1 MHKKKIELTFFVKEK
16 AITTNMA
23 YFKDVSSPAIC
34 IPRVFKNIS
43 EARIAAIFR
52 KLDIGEIQRIDMVPQ
67 RNQNGEEYYRVFL
80 HLVWGSSQNALATR
94 EELLKPNCEIKV
106 VYDDP
111 WFWKLRAS
119 NSKGRR
125 ERIQRPEP
133 FIDFNATST
142 TTSAEVS
149 SSVSEKTDALH
160 SKIAAVQQGDLHKER
175 EELERMQNTT

>member
-1 MHKKKIELTFFVKEK
+1 MQKKKIELALFVKVK

-23 YFKDVSSPAIC
+23 SFKDASSPAIC
-34 IPRVFKNIS
+34 IPRVFMNIS

-52 KLDIGEIQRIDMVPQ
+52 KLNIGEIQRIDMVPQ
-67 RNQNGEEYYRVFL
+67 HNQNGEEYFRVFV
-80 HLVWGSSQNALATR
+80 HLVWGMSQNALATR
-94 EELLKPNCEIKV
+94 ERLMEPNGEVKV

-125 ERIQRPEP
+125 QRIQRPQP
-133 FIDFNATST
+133 FIDFNTTST

-149 SSVSEKTDALH
+149 SSVSEKIDAFH
-160 SKIAAVQQGDLHKER
+160 SKIAVQRGDLHKER

>member
-1 MHKKKIELTFFVKEK
+1 MQKKKIELALFVKVK

-23 YFKDVSSPAIC
+23 SFKDASSPAIC

-52 KLDIGEIQRIDMVPQ
+52 KLNIGEIQRIDMVPQ
-67 RNQNGEEYYRVFL
+67 QNQNGEEYFRVFV
-80 HLVWGSSQNALATR
+80 HLVWGMSQNALATR
-94 EELLKPNCEIKV
+94 ERLMEPNGEVKV

-125 ERIQRPEP
+125 ERIQRPQP

-149 SSVSEKTDALH
+149 SSVPENIDALQ
-160 SKIAAVQQGDLHKER
+160 SKIAAQLGDLDK
-175 EELERMQNTT
+175 ELESM

>member
-1 MHKKKIELTFFVKEK
+1 
-16 AITTNMA
+16 MA
-23 YFKDVSSPAIC
+23 SFKVASFPAIC
-34 IPRVFKNIS
+34 IPRVFLNIS

-52 KLDIGEIQRIDMVPQ
+52 KLNIGEIQRIDMVPQ
-67 RNQNGEEYYRVFL
+67 QNQNGEEYFRVFV
-80 HLVWGSSQNALATR
+80 HVVWGSSQNALATR
-94 EELLKPNCEIKV
+94 DRLMEPNGEVKV

-125 ERIQRPEP
+125 EQIQRPQP

-149 SSVSEKTDALH
+149 SSVPAKFDAIH
-160 SKIAAVQQGDLHKER
+160 SKIAAQQGDLHNER
-175 EELERMQNTT
+175 EELERMQKTS

>member
-1 MHKKKIELTFFVKEK
+1 
-16 AITTNMA
+16 MA
-23 YFKDVSSPAIC
+23 SFKDASSPAIC
-34 IPRVFKNIS
+34 IPRVFMNIS

-52 KLDIGEIQRIDMVPQ
+52 KLNIGEIQRIDMVPQ
-67 RNQNGEEYYRVFL
+67 HNQNGEEYFRVFV
-80 HLVWGSSQNALATR
+80 HLVWGISQNALATR
-94 EELLKPNCEIKV
+94 ERLMEPNGEVKV

-125 ERIQRPEP
+125 ERIQRPQP
-133 FIDFNATST
+133 FIDFNTTST

-149 SSVSEKTDALH
+149 SSVSEKIDAFH
-160 SKIAAVQQGDLHKER
+160 SKIAVQRGDLHKER